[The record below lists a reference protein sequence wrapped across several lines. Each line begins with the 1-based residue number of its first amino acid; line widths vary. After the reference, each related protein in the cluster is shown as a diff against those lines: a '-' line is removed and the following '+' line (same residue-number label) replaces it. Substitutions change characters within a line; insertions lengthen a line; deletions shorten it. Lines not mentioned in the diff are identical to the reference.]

1 MAGWLLLGGS
11 LLAIAVASFQAL
23 APFWHAGAVR
33 HPELTSG
40 RQRLWIAAV
49 GLFTAGFEVS
59 FLGLA
64 ALTGELTSRRL
75 SRSDPKPPPT
85 PQWPRK
91 GR

>member
-11 LLAIAVASFQAL
+11 LLAIAVASFPAL
-23 APFWHAGAVR
+23 APFWHTGAVR

-40 RQRLWIAAV
+40 RQRLWIAAG

-64 ALTGELTSRRL
+64 ALTGELTSGRL
-75 SRSDPKPPPT
+75 IRSDPKPPPT